1 MDNLPA
7 TRTEHIDLLAGLGAR
22 IRLARRCRGLSAAHL
37 AAEAGITR
45 VTLTA
50 LETRGQSTLS
60 TLSKV
65 LAALG
70 MPGDINLLAKD
81 VCLESFRDGGLAL
94 KDLPHLRE
102 VAAWHIQDENARLSP
117 IEAFSLYERNWRY
130 LDPKKIVGDE
140 AQILRMLTQ
149 TVGKGVLLV

>member
-1 MDNLPA
+1 MDSPQTA
-7 TRTEHIDLLAGLGAR
+7 DIERIDLLLDLGAR
-22 IRLARRCRGLSAAHL
+22 IRLARKCRGLSAAHL

-50 LETRGQSTLS
+50 LEAKGRATLS

-70 MPGDINLLAKD
+70 MSSDIELLVQDA
-81 VCLESFRDGGLAL
+81 LPQTFGEAGLAL
-94 KDLPHLRE
+94 TDLPHLRE
-102 VAAWHIQDENARLSP
+102 VATWHIRDPGLRLTP
-117 IEAFSLYERNWRY
+117 TEVFSLYERNWRHV
-130 LDPKKIVGDE
+130 DPKKIVGVE
-140 AQILRMLTQ
+140 ALILERLIH